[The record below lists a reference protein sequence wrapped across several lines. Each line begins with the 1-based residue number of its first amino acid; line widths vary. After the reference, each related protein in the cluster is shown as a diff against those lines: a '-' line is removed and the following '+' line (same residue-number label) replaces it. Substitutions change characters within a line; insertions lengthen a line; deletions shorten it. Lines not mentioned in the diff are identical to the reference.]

1 MVKRL
6 EIERKIASGFGDI
19 LGKSGHFPVV
29 VVDNQYQPVQ
39 ADWIKAAI
47 ETDAVLVRKP
57 YTRDVFDCDDY
68 AFYLKTKFALVAQ
81 QKNVPAPFALGVL
94 ITKLHAFNFCFEPD
108 TTLHLINTQVDG
120 APSTSNEAAFESFLD
135 MNIPGNRI
143 ELIYI

>member
-1 MVKRL
+1 MVTRL
-6 EIERKIASGFGDI
+6 AIENRIASGFGNI
-19 LGKSGHFPVV
+19 LGGSGHFPVV
-29 VVDNQYQPVQ
+29 IVDNRYQPVQ

-57 YTRDVFDCDDY
+57 YTNDVFDCDDY

-94 ITKLHAFNFCFEPD
+94 VTRLHAFNFCFEPD
-108 TTLHLINTQVDG
+108 ATLHLINTQADG
-120 APSTSNEAAFESFLD
+120 APSTSNEAAFPSFLELTL
-135 MNIPGNRI
+135 PGNRV